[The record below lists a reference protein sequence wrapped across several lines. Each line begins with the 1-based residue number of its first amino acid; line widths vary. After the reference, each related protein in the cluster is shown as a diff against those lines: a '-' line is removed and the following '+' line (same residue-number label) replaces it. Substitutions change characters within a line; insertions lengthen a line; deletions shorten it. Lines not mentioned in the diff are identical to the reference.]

1 MIFSCLS
8 SVLIIIAVVCL
19 FGLTPERVTDDLMQ
33 IITPNDTM
41 RDKSRNLRGNKKK
54 HRLYRTLAKM
64 KTALAVTGKSK
75 QFTIV
80 CCASLVLFAAG
91 IIVSVLIDNIFL
103 MPVLSVAFALIPF
116 FYTTS
121 TLSYYEK
128 NTKEELE
135 TALSIITTSY
145 VRSGDVFADGI
156 NTKDEET
163 EIEVKRKVGM
173 VFQNPDNQIIASIVE
188 EDVAFGPENLGIP
201 PKEIKK
207 RVEDALKA
215 VDMWE
220 FRKSTPH
227 HLSGGQKQR
236 IAIAGIIAM
245 QPECLVLDEPTAMLD
260 PKGRAEIISTL
271 HRLNRDK
278 GITVVLITHY
288 MEEAENADRVIV
300 MNDGE
305 IIADDKPKVIFS
317 DVERLKKVGLDVP
330 QTAELLYN
338 LKKNGFAVD
347 THALSIK
354 EAAEQIIS
362 ALHSEE
368 K

>member
-1 MIFSCLS
+1 MDNILEVKNVTYEYTDEEKTFAAVKNLS
-8 SVLIIIAVVCL
+8 LNI
-19 FGLTPERVTDDLMQ
+19 ERGSFTVILGH
-33 IITPNDTM
+33 NGSG
-41 RDKSRNLRGNKKK
+41 KS
-54 HRLYRTLAKM
+54 TLAKM
-64 KTALAVTGKSK
+64 LNGLNKPT
-75 QFTIV
+75 
-80 CCASLVLFAAG
+80 
-91 IIVSVLIDNIFL
+91 
-103 MPVLSVAFALIPF
+103 
-116 FYTTS
+116 
-121 TLSYYEK
+121 
-128 NTKEELE
+128 
-135 TALSIITTSY
+135 
-145 VRSGDVFADGI
+145 SGDVFADGI
-156 NTKDEET
+156 NTKDEKT

-201 PKEIKK
+201 PKEIEK

-288 MEEAENADRVIV
+288 MEEAENADRVLV

>member
-1 MIFSCLS
+1 MDNILEVKNVTYEYTDEEKTFAAVKNLS
-8 SVLIIIAVVCL
+8 LNI
-19 FGLTPERVTDDLMQ
+19 ERGSFTVILGH
-33 IITPNDTM
+33 NGSG
-41 RDKSRNLRGNKKK
+41 KS
-54 HRLYRTLAKM
+54 TLAKM
-64 KTALAVTGKSK
+64 LNGLNKPT
-75 QFTIV
+75 
-80 CCASLVLFAAG
+80 
-91 IIVSVLIDNIFL
+91 
-103 MPVLSVAFALIPF
+103 
-116 FYTTS
+116 
-121 TLSYYEK
+121 
-128 NTKEELE
+128 
-135 TALSIITTSY
+135 
-145 VRSGDVFADGI
+145 SGDVFADGI

-201 PKEIKK
+201 PKEIEK

-220 FRKSTPH
+220 FRKSTHH

-271 HRLNRDK
+271 HRLNSEK

>member
-1 MIFSCLS
+1 MDNIIEVKNVTYEYTDEEKTFAAVKNLS
-8 SVLIIIAVVCL
+8 LNI
-19 FGLTPERVTDDLMQ
+19 ERGSFTVILGH
-33 IITPNDTM
+33 NGSG
-41 RDKSRNLRGNKKK
+41 KS
-54 HRLYRTLAKM
+54 TLAKM
-64 KTALAVTGKSK
+64 LNGLNKPT
-75 QFTIV
+75 
-80 CCASLVLFAAG
+80 
-91 IIVSVLIDNIFL
+91 
-103 MPVLSVAFALIPF
+103 
-116 FYTTS
+116 
-121 TLSYYEK
+121 
-128 NTKEELE
+128 
-135 TALSIITTSY
+135 
-145 VRSGDVFADGI
+145 SGDVFADGI

-201 PKEIKK
+201 PKEIEK

-271 HRLNRDK
+271 HRLNQDK

-338 LKKNGFAVD
+338 LKKNGFALD

>member
-1 MIFSCLS
+1 MDNIIEVKNVTYEYTDEEKTFAAVKNLS
-8 SVLIIIAVVCL
+8 LNI
-19 FGLTPERVTDDLMQ
+19 ERGSFTVILGH
-33 IITPNDTM
+33 NGSG
-41 RDKSRNLRGNKKK
+41 KS
-54 HRLYRTLAKM
+54 TLAKM
-64 KTALAVTGKSK
+64 LNGLNK
-75 QFTIV
+75 
-80 CCASLVLFAAG
+80 
-91 IIVSVLIDNIFL
+91 
-103 MPVLSVAFALIPF
+103 PP
-116 FYTTS
+116 
-121 TLSYYEK
+121 
-128 NTKEELE
+128 
-135 TALSIITTSY
+135 
-145 VRSGDVFADGI
+145 SGDVFADGI
-156 NTKDEET
+156 NTKDEKT

-201 PKEIKK
+201 PKEIEK

-271 HRLNRDK
+271 HRLNRDM

>member
-1 MIFSCLS
+1 MDNIIEVKNVTYEYTDEEKTFAAVKNLS
-8 SVLIIIAVVCL
+8 LNI
-19 FGLTPERVTDDLMQ
+19 ERGSFTVILGH
-33 IITPNDTM
+33 NGSG
-41 RDKSRNLRGNKKK
+41 KS
-54 HRLYRTLAKM
+54 TLAKM
-64 KTALAVTGKSK
+64 LNGLNKPT
-75 QFTIV
+75 
-80 CCASLVLFAAG
+80 
-91 IIVSVLIDNIFL
+91 
-103 MPVLSVAFALIPF
+103 
-116 FYTTS
+116 
-121 TLSYYEK
+121 
-128 NTKEELE
+128 
-135 TALSIITTSY
+135 
-145 VRSGDVFADGI
+145 SGDVFADGI
-156 NTKDEET
+156 NTKGEET

-201 PKEIKK
+201 PKEIEK

-271 HRLNRDK
+271 HRLNQDK

>member
-1 MIFSCLS
+1 MDNILEVKNVTYEYTDEEKTFAAVKNLS
-8 SVLIIIAVVCL
+8 LNI
-19 FGLTPERVTDDLMQ
+19 ERGSFTVILGH
-33 IITPNDTM
+33 NGSG
-41 RDKSRNLRGNKKK
+41 KS
-54 HRLYRTLAKM
+54 TLAKM
-64 KTALAVTGKSK
+64 LNGLNKPT
-75 QFTIV
+75 
-80 CCASLVLFAAG
+80 
-91 IIVSVLIDNIFL
+91 
-103 MPVLSVAFALIPF
+103 
-116 FYTTS
+116 
-121 TLSYYEK
+121 
-128 NTKEELE
+128 
-135 TALSIITTSY
+135 
-145 VRSGDVFADGI
+145 SGDVFADGI

-201 PKEIKK
+201 PAEIEK

-271 HRLNRDK
+271 HRLNSEK

>member
-1 MIFSCLS
+1 MDNIIEVKNVTYEYTDEEKTFAAVKNLS
-8 SVLIIIAVVCL
+8 LNI
-19 FGLTPERVTDDLMQ
+19 ERGSFTVILGH
-33 IITPNDTM
+33 NGSG
-41 RDKSRNLRGNKKK
+41 KS
-54 HRLYRTLAKM
+54 TLAKM
-64 KTALAVTGKSK
+64 LNGLNKPT
-75 QFTIV
+75 
-80 CCASLVLFAAG
+80 
-91 IIVSVLIDNIFL
+91 
-103 MPVLSVAFALIPF
+103 
-116 FYTTS
+116 
-121 TLSYYEK
+121 
-128 NTKEELE
+128 
-135 TALSIITTSY
+135 
-145 VRSGDVFADGI
+145 SGDVLADGI

-201 PKEIKK
+201 PKEIEK

-271 HRLNRDK
+271 HRLNQDK

>member
-1 MIFSCLS
+1 MDNIIEVKNVTYEYTDEEKTFAAVKNLS
-8 SVLIIIAVVCL
+8 LNI
-19 FGLTPERVTDDLMQ
+19 ERGSFTVILGH
-33 IITPNDTM
+33 NGSG
-41 RDKSRNLRGNKKK
+41 KS
-54 HRLYRTLAKM
+54 TLAKM
-64 KTALAVTGKSK
+64 LNGLNKPT
-75 QFTIV
+75 
-80 CCASLVLFAAG
+80 
-91 IIVSVLIDNIFL
+91 
-103 MPVLSVAFALIPF
+103 
-116 FYTTS
+116 
-121 TLSYYEK
+121 
-128 NTKEELE
+128 
-135 TALSIITTSY
+135 
-145 VRSGDVFADGI
+145 SGDVFADGI
-156 NTKDEET
+156 NTKDEKT

-201 PKEIKK
+201 PKEIEK

>member
-1 MIFSCLS
+1 MDNIIEVKNVTYEYTDEEKTFAAVKNLS
-8 SVLIIIAVVCL
+8 LNI
-19 FGLTPERVTDDLMQ
+19 ERGSFTVILGH
-33 IITPNDTM
+33 NGSG
-41 RDKSRNLRGNKKK
+41 KS
-54 HRLYRTLAKM
+54 TLAKM
-64 KTALAVTGKSK
+64 LNGLNKPT
-75 QFTIV
+75 
-80 CCASLVLFAAG
+80 
-91 IIVSVLIDNIFL
+91 
-103 MPVLSVAFALIPF
+103 
-116 FYTTS
+116 
-121 TLSYYEK
+121 
-128 NTKEELE
+128 
-135 TALSIITTSY
+135 
-145 VRSGDVFADGI
+145 SGDVFADGI
-156 NTKDEET
+156 NTKDEKT

-201 PKEIKK
+201 PKEIEK

-305 IIADDKPKVIFS
+305 IIEDDKTKVIFS

>member
-1 MIFSCLS
+1 MDNIIEVKNVTYEYTDEEKTFAAVKNLS
-8 SVLIIIAVVCL
+8 LNI
-19 FGLTPERVTDDLMQ
+19 ERGSFTVILGH
-33 IITPNDTM
+33 NGSG
-41 RDKSRNLRGNKKK
+41 KS
-54 HRLYRTLAKM
+54 TLAKM
-64 KTALAVTGKSK
+64 LNGLNKPT
-75 QFTIV
+75 
-80 CCASLVLFAAG
+80 
-91 IIVSVLIDNIFL
+91 
-103 MPVLSVAFALIPF
+103 
-116 FYTTS
+116 
-121 TLSYYEK
+121 
-128 NTKEELE
+128 
-135 TALSIITTSY
+135 
-145 VRSGDVFADGI
+145 SGDVFADGI

-201 PKEIKK
+201 PKEIEK

-305 IIADDKPKVIFS
+305 IIADDKPKVVFS

>member
-1 MIFSCLS
+1 MDNIIEVKNVTYEYTDEEKTFAAVKNLS
-8 SVLIIIAVVCL
+8 LNI
-19 FGLTPERVTDDLMQ
+19 ERGSFTVILGH
-33 IITPNDTM
+33 NGSG
-41 RDKSRNLRGNKKK
+41 KS
-54 HRLYRTLAKM
+54 TLAKM
-64 KTALAVTGKSK
+64 LNGLNKPT
-75 QFTIV
+75 
-80 CCASLVLFAAG
+80 
-91 IIVSVLIDNIFL
+91 
-103 MPVLSVAFALIPF
+103 
-116 FYTTS
+116 
-121 TLSYYEK
+121 
-128 NTKEELE
+128 
-135 TALSIITTSY
+135 
-145 VRSGDVFADGI
+145 SGDVFADGI
-156 NTKDEET
+156 NTKDDET

-201 PKEIKK
+201 PKEIEK

-271 HRLNRDK
+271 HRLNCDK

-354 EAAEQIIS
+354 EAAGQIIS